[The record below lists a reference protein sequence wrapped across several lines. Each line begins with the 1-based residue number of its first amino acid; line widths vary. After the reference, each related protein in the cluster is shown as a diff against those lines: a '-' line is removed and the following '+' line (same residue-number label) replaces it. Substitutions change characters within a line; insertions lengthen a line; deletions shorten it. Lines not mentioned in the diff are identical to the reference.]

1 MDPLKLRLLFVVALS
16 ALFAVLLTGCGGD
29 GASMSQPQTSAA
41 SIGVTVTAPAATAG
55 IVTSSPAGINCPP
68 TCSAKFP
75 LNTQVELSAAPGD
88 SYFFGGWRGSCSG
101 MSTCSLNVV
110 SAENVTAIFTPASS
124 GTNVVAY
131 VFTPDT
137 FALKSLE
144 FGLLADGELQAT
156 GRTFQPLVMT
166 GTVHGLV
173 MDLPGAVGEA
183 TSTLQSY
190 AVKANGSLRPTGLPV
205 SVAMNQSVNLISDQT
220 FIYAATD
227 LGLFGFVDESTG
239 LSPLPPIQQTIPPP
253 VPCTAAQENAGECRN
268 TQVLELANASAF
280 LLQTS
285 TGQSGPPL
293 YELSSF
299 VRSEGQLTGE
309 QYFAGNTVST
319 SIFAPT
325 PDGNFVYALDLASNR
340 VFRYAM
346 GGNGSYATNV
356 LSNGQALKDGFV
368 QLIVSSDGSLLF
380 APVSDAA
387 ESPRIRV
394 FRIDPSSGD
403 LTEVTGSP
411 FLTGEYYL
419 VGATLDPTGHFL
431 LAIHSYC
438 VGSPPC
444 TSPGKLV
451 AMSIDPSTGALS
463 VTSDVEDGQNPFTV
477 TAVSIS
483 Q

>member
-1 MDPLKLRLLFVVALS
+1 MDLQKSHFAF
-16 ALFAVLLTGCGGD
+16 FAVLSSLAVVLLSSCGGE
-29 GASMSQPQTSAA
+29 AAPMSQSQVAVA
-41 SIGVTVTAPAATAG
+41 SIGVTLAAPAAGAG

-68 TCSAKFP
+68 TCNAQFP
-75 LNTQVELSAAPGD
+75 ENTQVELSATPAG

-101 MSTCSLNVV
+101 MSTCNLNLV
-110 SAENVTAIFTPASS
+110 SAENVTAIFAPGS
-124 GTNVVAY
+124 GGTSVVAY
-131 VFTPDT
+131 VFTPDK

-144 FGLLADGELQAT
+144 FALLADGQLQAT
-156 GRTFQPLVMT
+156 GRTFPPLLMT

-173 MDLPGAVGEA
+173 MDLPAAGGEP

-190 AVKANGSLRPTGLPV
+190 AVKANGSLRQKGLPAT
-205 SVAMNQSVNLISDQT
+205 VAMNQSVNLVSDQT
-220 FIYAATD
+220 FVYAATD
-227 LGLFGFVDESTG
+227 VGLFGFVDQDTG
-239 LSPLPPIQQTIPPP
+239 LSPLPPIEQTIPPLA
-253 VPCTAAQENAGECRN
+253 PCIAAQESADECRN
-268 TQVLELANASAF
+268 TQALQLTNTGAF

-293 YELSSF
+293 YELTSF
-299 VRSEGQLTGE
+299 VRSEGQLTSE
-309 QYFAGNTVST
+309 QYFAGSVVST
-319 SIFAPT
+319 GIFAPT

-340 VFRYAM
+340 VFRYPM
-346 GGNGSYATNV
+346 GGNGSYVTNI
-356 LSNGQALKDGFV
+356 LSNGQELKDGFV
-368 QLIVSSDGSLLF
+368 QLIVSSDGSFLF

-419 VGATLDPTGHFL
+419 VGATLDPTGRFL

-451 AMSIDPSTGALS
+451 AMSINPSTGALS
-463 VTSDVEDGQNPFTV
+463 VTSDVEDGQDPFTV

-483 Q
+483 H

>member
-1 MDPLKLRLLFVVALS
+1 
-16 ALFAVLLTGCGGD
+16 
-29 GASMSQPQTSAA
+29 MSQSQASAA
-41 SIGVTVTAPAATAG
+41 SIGVTFASTTAGAG
-55 IVTSSPAGINCPP
+55 IVTSNPPGINCPP
-68 TCSAKFP
+68 TCSASFAQ
-75 LNTQVELSAAPGD
+75 NTRVELSATPGD

-101 MSTCSLNVV
+101 MTTCNLNVV
-110 SAENVTAIFTPASS
+110 SAENVTAIFTQAAS
-124 GTNVVAY
+124 GTNVMAY
-131 VFTPDT
+131 VFTPDKYE
-137 FALKSLE
+137 LKSFE
-144 FGLLADGELQAT
+144 FALLADGQLQAT
-156 GRTFQPLVMT
+156 GRTYQPLLMT

-173 MDLPGAVGEA
+173 MDLPGAGGEP

-190 AVKANGSLRPTGLPV
+190 VVKGNGSLRQKGLPV
-205 SVAMNQSVNLISDQT
+205 SVAMNQSVNLVSDQT
-220 FIYAATD
+220 FVYAATD
-227 LGLFGFVDESTG
+227 EGLFGFVDESTG

-253 VPCTAAQENAGECRN
+253 ASCSAAQESADECRN
-268 TQVLELANASAF
+268 TEVLELANTSAF

-285 TGQSGPPL
+285 AGQVGPPL

-299 VRSEGQLTGE
+299 IRSEGQLMGE
-309 QYFAGNTVST
+309 QQFAGNVVST
-319 SIFAPT
+319 GIFAPT

-346 GGNGSYATNV
+346 GGDGSYVTNV
-356 LSNGQALKDGFV
+356 LSNGKPLQDGFV
-368 QLIVSSDGSLLF
+368 QLIVSGDGSLLF

-403 LTEVTGSP
+403 LTEAAGSP

-444 TSPGKLV
+444 ISPGKLV
-451 AMSIDPSTGALS
+451 AMSVDPSTGALS
-463 VTSDVEDGQNPFTV
+463 VTSDVEDGQDPFTV
-477 TAVSIS
+477 TAVPIS
-483 Q
+483 H